1 MFTIDHTPL
10 TYYYPN
16 LIILRCSYLRG
27 SLAILVEGEPLLL
40 FGEIAP
46 ELSEPLRM
54 KTLTDEDLFVDI
66 PVGFSNDRNGGG
78 KREDN
83 NVDE

>member
-1 MFTIDHTPL
+1 M
-10 TYYYPN
+10 
-16 LIILRCSYLRG
+16 
-27 SLAILVEGEPLLL
+27 LVEGEPLLL
-40 FGEIAP
+40 FSEIAP
-46 ELSEPLRM
+46 ELSEPLRI

-83 NVDE
+83 NHVDGERRKMAKETIR